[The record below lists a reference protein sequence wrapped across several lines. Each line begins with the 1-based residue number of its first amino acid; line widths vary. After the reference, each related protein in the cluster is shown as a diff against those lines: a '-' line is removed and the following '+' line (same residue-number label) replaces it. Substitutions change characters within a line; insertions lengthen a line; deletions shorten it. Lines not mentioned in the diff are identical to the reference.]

1 MRLLFHFGITQRCP
15 LLTRA
20 IRVFCHFTEMSS
32 VNRLSGGFTDV
43 YFRCTKSPLK
53 SKIMKKITCLF
64 TAAFALLSSAHAQ
77 KPRMGITIGN
87 TVSSYKFIVESVSVA
102 AKPRIGYTVGLVAD
116 IPVGRHLSLSPAL
129 NYVQKGGRLK
139 SDDTK
144 SVLITNYLELP
155 LNLVYKI
162 PASSGNFLVGAGASI
177 SAGVNGKDKWESQG
191 ESGSNK
197 VKFGSGD
204 DKDFKSIET
213 GINFMTGFIA
223 GDGFIIT
230 ANYNL
235 GLTNALNHL
244 EDYDASFRNRY
255 FALRVGYMLSK

>member
-1 MRLLFHFGITQRCP
+1 
-15 LLTRA
+15 
-20 IRVFCHFTEMSS
+20 
-32 VNRLSGGFTDV
+32 
-43 YFRCTKSPLK
+43 
-53 SKIMKKITCLF
+53 MKKITCLF
-64 TAAFALLSSAHAQ
+64 IAAFAILSSAHAQ
-77 KPRMGITIGN
+77 RPRIGITVGN
-87 TVSSYKFIVESVSVA
+87 TVSSYKFTVESISVA
-102 AKPRIGYTVGLVAD
+102 SKPRIGYTVGLLAD
-116 IPVGRHLSLSPAL
+116 IPVGRRLSLSPAL

-139 SDDTK
+139 SDGSK

-155 LNLVYKI
+155 LNIIYKI

-191 ESGSNK
+191 ESGSDK
-197 VKFGSGD
+197 VKFGSGE
-204 DKDFKSIET
+204 DKDFKTIET
-213 GINFMTGFIA
+213 GINFMTGFVA

-244 EDYDASFRNRY
+244 EDYNASFRNRY